1 MEILKNVVSTPEV
14 IPLSLNTSLKGFD
27 ENARPLFSVSSEVE
41 RETVNLEVVGSIPTR
56 RVVFLGFG
64 WIMTNMLSWENGFR
78 ISVGGYHT
86 CLSRREQG
94 FESPIRKNNPPFAY
108 FCFMLLNLV
117 QGNLADYH
125 SCQ

>member
-64 WIMTNMLSWENGFR
+64 WIMTNMLSWENDFR

-94 FESPIRKNNPPFAY
+94 FESPIRNVTFYFSGKPMNN
-108 FCFMLLNLV
+108 V
-117 QGNLADYH
+117 
-125 SCQ
+125 

>member
-27 ENARPLFSVSSEVE
+27 ENARTLFSVSSEVE

-56 RVVFLGFG
+56 RVVFFGFG
-64 WIMTNMLSWENGFR
+64 WIMINKMCCVYHFR

-94 FESPIRKNNPPFAY
+94 FESPIRNSKPDFS
-108 FCFMLLNLV
+108 F
-117 QGNLADYH
+117 
-125 SCQ
+125 